1 MPNPSLVKFRDYL
14 TASPPKGST
23 APPRT
28 IKADDLDG
36 NFRRCTVNKS
46 QVQFNNS
53 VNAGPLYDV
62 QYTAEGTELIFSAG
76 GRYVYWREIDICVD
90 GVAKKMMVLGTEPY

>member
-28 IKADDLDG
+28 IKADDLDW
-36 NFRRCTVNKS
+36 NFKNCTVIDS
-46 QVQFNNS
+46 QS
-53 VNAGPLYDV
+53 TGSPIYEA
-62 QYTAEGTELIFSAG
+62 QYSQEGTELIFTAN
-76 GRYVYWREIDICVD
+76 GRAVTWREIDVCVD